1 MCNGINY
8 KRSIIMKRIKRFRDN
23 RIKLETKELD
33 PNGNTIWLSYRPYLL
48 NDIAKNFGCIDFTEE
63 QEGIP
68 EWFNYK
74 GFTYVLDKR

>member
-1 MCNGINY
+1 
-8 KRSIIMKRIKRFRDN
+8 MKRIKRYRDN
-23 RIKLETKELD
+23 KIKLETKQVD
-33 PNGNTIWLSYRPYLL
+33 PNGKTIWLPYRPYLL
-48 NDIAKNFGCIDFTEE
+48 NDIAKNFGCIDFGEE